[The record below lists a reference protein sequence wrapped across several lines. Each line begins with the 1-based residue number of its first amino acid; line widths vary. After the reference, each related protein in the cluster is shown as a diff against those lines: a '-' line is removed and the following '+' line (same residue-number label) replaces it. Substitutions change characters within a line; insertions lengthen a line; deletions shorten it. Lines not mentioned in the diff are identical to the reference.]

1 MTRAPAPDG
10 GAGPVRAIGRLGP
23 GEPWVGFA
31 PSAEG
36 HRLVFGRADG
46 SLATD
51 PTTDPVDRRAGLVA
65 AAVAF
70 FLALLPDPPAELEAT
85 QADIAGLV
93 SGLVAGGV
101 GDAGPGREALDA
113 IDDGLPAEAV
123 ALRLQRL
130 LPAGADALAILR
142 ARARISTAEGRPPAE
157 R

>member
-1 MTRAPAPDG
+1 MSRAPAPEG

-23 GEPWVGFA
+23 GEPWVGFLTT
-31 PSAEG
+31 AEG

-51 PTTDPVDRRAGLVA
+51 PTTDPEDRRAGLVA

-70 FLALLPDPPAELEAT
+70 FLALLTDPPSELEAT

-93 SGLVAGGV
+93 SGIVNQDV
-101 GDAGPGREALDA
+101 GDAGLGREALDA

-142 ARARISTAEGRPPAE
+142 ARARMSTAVGRPAAE